1 MPDRPDYGPQG
12 YLPDRAAR
20 RARKI
25 VLREPLGTGWIVAAI
40 VGAVIVAVIG
50 VAYLLTQT
58 GPPGPPFVPAGP
70 MDAFDPRGA
79 DTVTVD
85 GREALVVRGG
95 GGVHVF
101 VPPTGDVAWCSESR
115 RLESADGRV
124 WDATGRLRG
133 GDGESL
139 VPLPAEAHDGVLY
152 VDPTSEL
159 ARPAPR
165 PGGETPTC
173 TGT

>member
-12 YLPDRAAR
+12 YLPERAAR

-40 VGAVIVAVIG
+40 VGAVIVAIIG

-58 GPPGPPFVPAGP
+58 GPRGEPFVSAGP
-70 MDAFDPRGA
+70 IESFDPRGA
-79 DTVTVD
+79 DTITLDTRDV
-85 GREALVVRGG
+85 LVVRGG
-95 GGVHVF
+95 GGVHAF
-101 VPPTGDVAWCSESR
+101 VPPSGNVAWCSESR
-115 RLESADGRV
+115 RLESDDGRV

-152 VDPTSEL
+152 VDPTTEL
-159 ARPAPR
+159 AQPAARPS
-165 PGGETPTC
+165 GETPAC
-173 TGT
+173 AGT